1 MSKQQQSKKPTS
13 TKQVTEEPKVKS
25 TFIVEDFF
33 TQFLDKRQKNF
44 VKKLDRIEELRK
56 KPENELTTEQKEL
69 IANAHLTQE
78 RVKYFD
84 DIKEL
89 YFQAYQKKEQ
99 QLNELPCKAS
109 DLMDLFF
116 AGNMMKHLPSS
127 TLEVFEHAL
136 PKEHQRK
143 IEHVHI
149 NVFKQ
154 SHTHNTLKEAKKLV
168 SSALEDIQL
177 LENLRKTV

>member
-89 YFQAYQKKEQ
+89 YF
-99 QLNELPCKAS
+99 
-109 DLMDLFF
+109 
-116 AGNMMKHLPSS
+116 
-127 TLEVFEHAL
+127 
-136 PKEHQRK
+136 
-143 IEHVHI
+143 
-149 NVFKQ
+149 
-154 SHTHNTLKEAKKLV
+154 
-168 SSALEDIQL
+168 
-177 LENLRKTV
+177 